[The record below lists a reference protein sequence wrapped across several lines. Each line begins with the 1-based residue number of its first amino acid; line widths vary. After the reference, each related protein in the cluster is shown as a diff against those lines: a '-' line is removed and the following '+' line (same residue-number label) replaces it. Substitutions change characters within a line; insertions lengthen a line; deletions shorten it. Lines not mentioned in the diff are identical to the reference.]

1 MPAGTSDSGPS
12 LLLYLL
18 NIFSKS
24 IIAQLISEAGIEPTQ
39 KADPIGTVA
48 SHIFALETFH
58 WHGHSLIYILIAKFH
73 ITCPVL
79 FGIYG
84 PEKTTSGKELLGW
97 YREGKDGSFV
107 GLQAHQQRM
116 TGLGA
121 GFAGISLRNYE
132 KSTHNNPF
140 PATKYWTALSNIV
153 NVPAAQ
159 KTETHAMVMKA
170 MIEGFEDRVLLFFGD
185 SGRLALQMAVKEWVK
200 DVPGGGGVGM
210 KALALLADVMR
221 KERKIGL

>member
-1 MPAGTSDSGPS
+1 MPAGTPDTGPS

-18 NIFSKS
+18 NIFSKA
-24 IIAQLISEAGIEPTQ
+24 ITAQLVSEAGIEPTE
-39 KADPIGTVA
+39 KADPIGTIA

-58 WHGHSLIYILIAKFH
+58 WHGHSLINILIAKFH
-73 ITCPVL
+73 ATCPVL

-84 PEKTTSGKELLGW
+84 PENTTAGKERLGW
-97 YREGKDGSFV
+97 ARDDKDGPFIR
-107 GLQAHQQRM
+107 LQGHQQRM

-121 GFAGISLRNYE
+121 GFAGVSLRNYE
-132 KSTHNNPF
+132 KSSHQNPF
-140 PATKYWTALSNIV
+140 PAIKYWTALSNIV

-159 KTETHAMVMKA
+159 RTDTHAMVMKA

-185 SGRLALQMAVKEWVK
+185 AGKLALKMAVREWVK

-221 KERKIGL
+221 RERKIAL